1 VTTMEGEWEWGS
13 GWRGYVDWCGGAGI
27 GWVLEFEEVA
37 LAECGRRSEGVVH
50 VSVGAI
56 EH

>member
-13 GWRGYVDWCGGAGI
+13 GWRGYVDWGGGEGI